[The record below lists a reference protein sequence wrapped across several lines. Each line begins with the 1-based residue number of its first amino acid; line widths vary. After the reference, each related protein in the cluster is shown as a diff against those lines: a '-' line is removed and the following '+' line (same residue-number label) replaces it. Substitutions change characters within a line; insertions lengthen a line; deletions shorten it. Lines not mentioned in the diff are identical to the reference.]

1 MKNAV
6 FQALIRMISKMASVI
21 ITLKIMPE
29 SPDTDVQELES
40 IIKKKIGKHTGNKEF
55 RINSIIIYDDLF
67 TVKKERVMEI
77 CRGILERG
85 LKIEWKCEGRVNI
98 VEEDAGNTGNS

>member
-1 MKNAV
+1 
-6 FQALIRMISKMASVI
+6 MISKMASVI

-55 RINSIIIYDDLF
+55 RINI
-67 TVKKERVMEI
+67 EEI
-77 CRGILERG
+77 AFGLKALNITFIMDESKGSTEKLEREISD
-85 LKIEWKCEGRVNI
+85 IEGVNS
-98 VEEDAGNTGNS
+98 VNVVDVRRAFG